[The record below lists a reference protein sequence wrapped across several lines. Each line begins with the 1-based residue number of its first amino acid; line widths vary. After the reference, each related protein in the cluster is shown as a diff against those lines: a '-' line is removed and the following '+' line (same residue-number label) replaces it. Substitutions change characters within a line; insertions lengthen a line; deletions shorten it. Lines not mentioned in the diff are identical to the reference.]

1 MKASDE
7 CSDFFSLYIY
17 DNNDINKEK
26 MITIIIII
34 IIKVIIIIIVPVITM
49 RNKGRASQKT
59 LRVLFLFKCEKKE
72 KARKDFMKGSFKR
85 NSKYREIKESIL
97 RS

>member
-34 IIKVIIIIIVPVITM
+34 IIKVIIIIIVPVKQRSCFTENVACPLVVQV
-49 RNKGRASQKT
+49 REKGKG
-59 LRVLFLFKCEKKE
+59 KKE
-72 KARKDFMKGSFKR
+72 FHERIF
-85 NSKYREIKESIL
+85 
-97 RS
+97 

>member
-7 CSDFFSLYIY
+7 CSDFLSLYIY

-26 MITIIIII
+26 MITIIII

>member
-26 MITIIIII
+26 MITIIII

>member
-7 CSDFFSLYIY
+7 CSDFLSLYIY

-34 IIKVIIIIIVPVITM
+34 KVIIIIIVPVKQRTC
-49 RNKGRASQKT
+49 SPKT
-59 LRVLFLFKCEKKE
+59 LRVLLLFKCEKKE
-72 KARKDFMKGSFKR
+72 KARKSFMKGSFKR

>member
-17 DNNDINKEK
+17 DNNDISMEK
-26 MITIIIII
+26 MITIII

-59 LRVLFLFKCEKKE
+59 LRVLLLFKCEKKE
-72 KARKDFMKGSFKR
+72 KARKNFMKGSFKR

>member
-26 MITIIIII
+26 MITIII

>member
-34 IIKVIIIIIVPVITM
+34 KVIIIIIVPVITM
-49 RNKGRASQKT
+49 RNKGCASQKT
-59 LRVLFLFKCEKKE
+59 LRVLLLFKCEKKE
-72 KARKDFMKGSFKR
+72 QARKNFMKGSFKR

>member
-7 CSDFFSLYIY
+7 CSDFLSLYIY
-17 DNNDINKEK
+17 DNNDNNKEK
-26 MITIIIII
+26 MITIII

-59 LRVLFLFKCEKKE
+59 LRVLLLFKCEKKK

>member
-17 DNNDINKEK
+17 DNNDISMEK
-26 MITIIIII
+26 MITIII

-59 LRVLFLFKCEKKE
+59 LRVLLLFKCKKKE
-72 KARKDFMKGSFKR
+72 KARKNFMKGSFKR

>member
-34 IIKVIIIIIVPVITM
+34 KVIIIIIVPVITM

-59 LRVLFLFKCEKKE
+59 LRVLLLFKCEKKE
-72 KARKDFMKGSFKR
+72 QAIKNFMKGSFKR

>member
-34 IIKVIIIIIVPVITM
+34 KVIIIIIVPVITM

-59 LRVLFLFKCEKKE
+59 LRVLLLFKCEKKE
-72 KARKDFMKGSFKR
+72 KARKNFMKGSFKR

>member
-26 MITIIIII
+26 VITIIIIL
-34 IIKVIIIIIVPVITM
+34 KVIIIVIVPVKTV
-49 RNKGRASQKT
+49 RNKGCASQKT
-59 LRVLFLFKCEKKE
+59 LRVLLLFKCEKKE
-72 KARKDFMKGSFKR
+72 KARKNFMKGSFKR

>member
-34 IIKVIIIIIVPVITM
+34 IKVIIIIIVPVITM
-49 RNKGRASQKT
+49 RNKGRAS
-59 LRVLFLFKCEKKE
+59 
-72 KARKDFMKGSFKR
+72 
-85 NSKYREIKESIL
+85 
-97 RS
+97 

>member
-7 CSDFFSLYIY
+7 CSDFLSLYIY

-26 MITIIIII
+26 MITIII

>member
-26 MITIIIII
+26 MITIKI

-59 LRVLFLFKCEKKE
+59 LRVLLLFKCEKKE
-72 KARKDFMKGSFKR
+72 KARKNFMKGSFKR

>member
-26 MITIIIII
+26 MITIKI

-59 LRVLFLFKCEKKE
+59 LRVLLLFKCEKKE
-72 KARKDFMKGSFKR
+72 QARKNFMKGSFKR

>member
-7 CSDFFSLYIY
+7 CSDFLSLYIY
-17 DNNDINKEK
+17 DNNDNNKEK
-26 MITIIIII
+26 MITIII

-59 LRVLFLFKCEKKE
+59 LRVLLLFKCEKKE
-72 KARKDFMKGSFKR
+72 KARKNFMKGSFKR
-85 NSKYREIKESIL
+85 NSKYREIKESVL

>member
-17 DNNDINKEK
+17 DNNDINMEK
-26 MITIIIII
+26 MITIII

-59 LRVLFLFKCEKKE
+59 LRVLLLFKCDKKE
-72 KARKDFMKGSFKR
+72 KARKNFMKGSFKR

>member
-26 MITIIIII
+26 MITIIII

-72 KARKDFMKGSFKR
+72 KARKDFMKGSFKI

>member
-1 MKASDE
+1 
-7 CSDFFSLYIY
+7 
-17 DNNDINKEK
+17 
-26 MITIIIII
+26 MITIII

-49 RNKGRASQKT
+49 RNKGHASQKT
-59 LRVLFLFKCEKKE
+59 LRVLLLFKCEKKE
-72 KARKDFMKGSFKR
+72 KARKNFMKGSFKR

>member
-34 IIKVIIIIIVPVITM
+34 IKVIIIITVPVITM

-59 LRVLFLFKCEKKE
+59 LRVLLLFKCKKKE
-72 KARKDFMKGSFKR
+72 KARKNFMKGSFKR

>member
-17 DNNDINKEK
+17 DNNDISMEK
-26 MITIIIII
+26 MITIII

-59 LRVLFLFKCEKKE
+59 LRVLLLFKCEKKE
-72 KARKDFMKGSFKR
+72 QARKNFMKGSFKR

>member
-34 IIKVIIIIIVPVITM
+34 IKVIIIIIVPVITM

-59 LRVLFLFKCEKKE
+59 LRVLLLFKCEKKE
-72 KARKDFMKGSFKR
+72 QARKNFMKGSFKR

>member
-17 DNNDINKEK
+17 DNNDINMEK
-26 MITIIIII
+26 MITIII

-59 LRVLFLFKCEKKE
+59 LRVLLLFKCEKKE
-72 KARKDFMKGSFKR
+72 RARKNFMKGSFKR

>member
-34 IIKVIIIIIVPVITM
+34 KVIIIIIVPVITM

-59 LRVLFLFKCEKKE
+59 LRVLLLFKCEKKE
-72 KARKDFMKGSFKR
+72 QARKNFMKGSFKR

>member
-7 CSDFFSLYIY
+7 CSDFLSLYIY

-26 MITIIIII
+26 MITIII

-59 LRVLFLFKCEKKE
+59 LRVLLLFKCKKKE
-72 KARKDFMKGSFKR
+72 KARKNFMKGSFKR